1 MSFTTW
7 FMSTINLRLSCQTA
21 YCGNYAKIEK
31 NYNTGRSSYWPGA
44 FLLTSVSLILQS
56 F

>member
-21 YCGNYAKIEK
+21 CCGKYAKIEN
-31 NYNTGRSSYWPGA
+31 NYNTGRSSYWPEA
-44 FLLTSVSLILQS
+44 LRSTSVSLILQS